1 MKEFFADPPFSE
13 SWILFEGIYGLAD
26 ALSHIHE
33 FNFEDEAMN
42 IGKIGYHHDLRPD
55 NILVRGTTFLIADFG
70 LSKLKSDNETS
81 KSRLRGGHDDYLSP
95 ESFNGE
101 DWTNGNVGR
110 ALDVWAFGCIVA
122 ELLTVIE
129 RRNVGEFRDA
139 RRAPQSQ
146 GDLTIVNGSFH
157 LNGQIKAVVL
167 NWLSSIAADTTNQE
181 TKDLVP
187 LILEMLN
194 VNQYRRI
201 KIKSVTQSLA
211 LLTKEVK
218 IKSVAQ
224 VFNRLSYDGEDR
236 TKEKDKIVLLEQNLF
251 DVWRKAAS
259 RIRLEEVLE
268 RITVILPSLSSLHET
283 LISYE
288 QSCEATTGAGSSTD
302 LVKFLSRISSAV
314 DTVCYTL
321 PAEARTKLDDL
332 WAQAVGDIQNIHIL
346 EAVCSAPKPARY
358 RVVGAKAA
366 MTYMSR
372 KISISFRLGTRSY
385 SIDPGCVD
393 IDRVSPSQLIKSS
406 NITLISDESR
416 TMGYYH
422 LATGKRRA
430 MIEWKQYD
438 HRWQSEPGDELLKI
452 MDALAELL
460 DPEVTPR
467 HGVVKDCV
475 LDCVGYFHQREF
487 YRFGFVYVLPPPE
500 AGLSPSSID
509 LFSLNNIIRMTD
521 PENSDI
527 ERPHLGDVFSLA
539 QSLASCLLAL
549 HEVSWLHKNL
559 SSHHVLVFAPS
570 VREVHR
576 HVASAVL
583 ASFNDSRPKA
593 SNITLGPRHEFPHYQ
608 HPLYRPGAS
617 FRRSFDYFSLGIV
630 LLELGL
636 WQPVSVLRQDHR
648 EINSPEDFR
657 CKLIQTYVPMLGERM
672 GVIYRGAVAFCL
684 GAEEDGTTEPEHS
697 AESRWELHE
706 QFRLKVVEPLSRCC
720 A

>member
-1 MKEFFADPPFSE
+1 MKEFLADPPFSE
-13 SWILFEGIYGLAD
+13 SWILLEGMYGLAD
-26 ALSHIHE
+26 ALSNIHK
-33 FNFEDEAMN
+33 FSFEDQAMT

-70 LSKLKSDNETS
+70 LSKLKPDNETS

-95 ESFNGE
+95 ESFNSE
-101 DWTNGNVGR
+101 DWTNGSVGR
-110 ALDVWAFGCIVA
+110 ALDVWAFGCIVT
-122 ELLTVIE
+122 EILTVIG
-129 RRNVGEFRDA
+129 RRNVKEFRDA

-146 GDLTIVNGSFH
+146 GNLTIVNCSFH
-157 LNGQIKAVVL
+157 LDGQIKAVVL
-167 NWLSSIAADTTNQE
+167 NWLSSIADDTANQE

-201 KIKSVTQSLA
+201 KITSVTQSLA
-211 LLTKEVK
+211 LLTKQAK
-218 IKSVAQ
+218 TKSVAQ
-224 VFNRLSYDGEDR
+224 NFNRLSYDGEDR
-236 TKEKDKIVLLEQNLF
+236 TKDKDKIVLLEQTLF
-251 DVWRKAAS
+251 EVWREAAS
-259 RIRLEEVLE
+259 RIRREEVLE
-268 RITVILPSLSSLHET
+268 NITVTIPSLSSLHEA
-283 LISYE
+283 LIGYE
-288 QSCEATTGAGSSTD
+288 QSCKAAAGAESSTD
-302 LVKFLSRISSAV
+302 LVKSLSRISSAV

-332 WAQAVGDIQNIHIL
+332 WAQAVGDIQDIQIL
-346 EAVCSAPKPARY
+346 DAVCSAPKPARY
-358 RVVGAKAA
+358 RIVGAKAA

-372 KISISFRLGTRSY
+372 KISTSFRLGTRSY
-385 SIDPGCVD
+385 SIDFGCVE
-393 IDRVSPSQLIKSS
+393 IDRVVPIQLIKSS
-406 NITLISDESR
+406 NITLIKDESR
-416 TMGYYH
+416 TMGYCH

-438 HRWQSEPGDELLKI
+438 HRWQSEPGDELLRT
-452 MDALAELL
+452 MDALAGLL

-467 HGVVKDCV
+467 QGVVKDCV
-475 LDCVGYFHQREF
+475 LDCVGYFHQPDF
-487 YRFGFVYVLPPPE
+487 YRFGFVYVLPPPK
-500 AGLSPSSID
+500 AGLNPDSVD
-509 LFSLNNIIRMTD
+509 LFSLNNIIRITD
-521 PENSDI
+521 PDNSDV
-527 ERPHLGDVFSLA
+527 ERPYLGDVFCLA

-570 VREVHR
+570 IREVHR

-583 ASFNDSRPKA
+583 AGFNDSRPEA

-608 HPLYRPGAS
+608 HPLYRQGSS

-636 WQPVSVLRQDHR
+636 WQPVSVLRQDHP
-648 EINSPEDFR
+648 EISSPEHFR
-657 CKLIQTYVPMLGERM
+657 CKLIQTYVPMLAERM
-672 GVIYRGAVAFCL
+672 GVIYRDAVAFCL

-697 AESRWELHE
+697 AESRRELQE
-706 QFRLKVVEPLSRCC
+706 QFRLNVVEPLSRCC

>member
-1 MKEFFADPPFSE
+1 MKEFLADPSFSE
-13 SWILFEGIYGLAD
+13 PWILFEGIYGLAD
-26 ALSHIHE
+26 ALSNIHE
-33 FNFEDEAMN
+33 FNFEDKAIN
-42 IGKIGYHHDLRPD
+42 IGKIGYHHDLWPG
-55 NILVRGTTFLIADFG
+55 NILVKDTTFLIADFG
-70 LSKLKSDNETS
+70 LSKLKSDDETS

-95 ESFNGE
+95 ESFNSK
-101 DWTNGNVGR
+101 DWTNGDVGR
-110 ALDVWAFGCIVA
+110 ALDVWAFGCILA
-122 ELLTVIE
+122 EIVTVIE

-139 RRAPQSQ
+139 RRALQSQ
-146 GDLTIVNGSFH
+146 GDLTIVNCSFH
-157 LNGQIKAVVL
+157 LNGQIKAVVT
-167 NWLSSIAADTTNQE
+167 NWLSSIAADTMNQE
-181 TKDLVP
+181 TKGLVP
-187 LILEMLN
+187 LVLEMLN
-194 VNQYRRI
+194 VNKNRRI
-201 KIKSVTQSLA
+201 KITRVTQSLA
-211 LLTKEVK
+211 LLTKEAK
-218 IKSVAQ
+218 IKMIAQ
-224 VFNRLSYDGEDR
+224 IFNRLSYDGEGR
-236 TKEKDKIVLLEQNLF
+236 TKDKDKIVLLEQNLF

-259 RIRLEEVLE
+259 RIRREEDLESIAVTLS
-268 RITVILPSLSSLHET
+268 SLSSLHEAV
-283 LISYE
+283 LGYE
-288 QSCEATTGAGSSTD
+288 KSCEATAGAKTSTD
-302 LVKFLSRISSAV
+302 LVTSLSRVSSAV

-332 WAQAVGDIQNIHIL
+332 WAQAVGDIQDIQIL

-372 KISISFRLGTRSY
+372 IISTSFRLGTRSH

-393 IDRVSPSQLIKSS
+393 IDRVDPIQLINSS
-406 NITLISDESR
+406 NITLIKDESR

-422 LATGKRRA
+422 LAAGKRRA

-438 HRWQSEPGDELLKI
+438 HRWQCEPGEELLRT
-452 MDALAELL
+452 MDALAGLL

-467 HGVVKDCV
+467 QGVVKDCV
-475 LDCVGYFHQREF
+475 LDCVGYFHQQEF

-500 AGLSPSSID
+500 AGLNPNSVD

-521 PENSDI
+521 PDNSDI

-559 SSHHVLVFAPS
+559 SSHHVLVFSPS

-583 ASFNDSRPKA
+583 AGFNDSRPEA

-608 HPLYRPGAS
+608 HPQYRQGSS
-617 FRRSFDYFSLGIV
+617 FRRSFDYFSLGVV

-636 WQPVSVLRQDHR
+636 WQPVSVLRQDHP
-648 EINSPEDFR
+648 EINSPEEFR
-657 CKLIQTYVPMLGERM
+657 RKLVQTYVPMLGERM

-684 GAEEDGTTEPEHS
+684 DAEKDDTTEPEHS

-706 QFRLKVVEPLSRCC
+706 QFRVRVVEPLSCCC